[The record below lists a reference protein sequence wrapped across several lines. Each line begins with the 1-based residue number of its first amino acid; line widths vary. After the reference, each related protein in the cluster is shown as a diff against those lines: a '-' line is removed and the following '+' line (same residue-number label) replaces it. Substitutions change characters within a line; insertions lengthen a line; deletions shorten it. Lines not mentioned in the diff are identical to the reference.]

1 MKINLT
7 TPKRTFEDRCCFL
20 LHKTND
26 GNDMT
31 PQELKAL
38 ENAVNG
44 FLKPIYIEYIF
55 EKYGVEK

>member
-1 MKINLT
+1 MRDT
-7 TPKRTFEDRCCFL
+7 KRTFEDRCCFL

-31 PQELKAL
+31 PHELMAL

-44 FLKPIYIEYIF
+44 FIEWSNIEQIF
-55 EKYGVEK
+55 ERYGV